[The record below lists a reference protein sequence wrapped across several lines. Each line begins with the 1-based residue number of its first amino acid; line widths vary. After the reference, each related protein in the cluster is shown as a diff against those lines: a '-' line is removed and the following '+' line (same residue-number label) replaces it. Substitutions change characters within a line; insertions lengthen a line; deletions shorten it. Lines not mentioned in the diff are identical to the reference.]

1 MGAVSVTPV
10 PVPAGRAVLDVSGPG
25 WDALAALN
33 GLDSPWVRPIRAVL
47 TQQSAQFRG
56 QVGVVDHA
64 WILLAAAPPLEDPLT
79 PCAGVVIFPA
89 GSQIDVDDATAAAWT
104 VATRTGQPLPA
115 APIRRD
121 DLQAFCEFLQQQVTL
136 PTTPEPTAT
145 SEDPAVEAI
154 QPIIDDEAIDTA
166 EDPHAIVSV
175 LRLNGLDI
183 SDDLEALPLPEL
195 REAAKRLARSPEA
208 RAAVERHREE
218 ERRAAE
224 ERAERARYL
233 LFAIRSDRG
242 TRLDN
247 AAVGAYIRERLHA
260 LTFNQHLFIYDRIT
274 GLYVEDA
281 GQVGSLIQEIAETV
295 GFDGSIT
302 ATKREILSYVRDH
315 NIVVEYP
322 FDHYPN
328 ALPLSN
334 GVLAIDW
341 ERENA
346 TLRPYSPEY
355 RFTQKWPA
363 IFDPE
368 ADPGPITDVLRQY
381 VDDGEVVALCQLPA
395 QAILH
400 FCGFGP
406 FKRSYIFEGPSNGG
420 KSTYLVDLL
429 NRIFGPE
436 NISNVSLQAIGT
448 DRFVTATIGSSV
460 INRCDDLSDVPVE
473 NVGPFKALTGGFSH
487 DIERKF
493 QHPYRGRV
501 TAVHAFSTNAPPTVP
516 DNVLYDPAFWNRWI
530 YLRFNNVFEVDP
542 GFVDRTFTPAAVSG
556 LLNEILRVAFEAR
569 RTGRLLYEQD
579 PGEVRETWQSAANP
593 FQKFVSEEMQSAQN
607 PILFDKGELF
617 RAFLAWC
624 GANDINPRKLP
635 GTLTGFTQMIYVSGF
650 TTTRRGS
657 KGNNNNRDWRYEARY
672 TWRTGSC
679 YSPQAT
685 EGLTGLSSTAGAG
698 EHRRC
703 DPGITP

>member
-1 MGAVSVTPV
+1 MTAV

-25 WDALAALN
+25 WNAIAALN
-33 GLDSPWVRPIRAVL
+33 GLESPWVRPIRAVL
-47 TQQSAQFRG
+47 TQASAQHRG
-56 QVGVVDHA
+56 QVGGVDHA
-64 WILLAAAPPLEDPLT
+64 WVVLAAAPPLEEQLT
-79 PCAGVVIFPA
+79 PTQGVVIFPA
-89 GSQIDVDDATAAAWT
+89 GSHVDVDDATAAAWT

-115 APIRRD
+115 APVRLD
-121 DLQAFCEFLQQQVTL
+121 DLQAFCGFLQQEVTL

-145 SEDPAVEAI
+145 SEDPAVDEI
-154 QPIIDDEAIDTA
+154 QPIIDDEAIDNA
-166 EDPHAIVSV
+166 DDPHAIVSV
-175 LRLNGLDI
+175 LRLNGLEI
-183 SDDLEALPLPEL
+183 SDYLETLPLPEL
-195 REAAKRLARSPEA
+195 REAAKRLTRSPEA

-224 ERAERARYL
+224 ERAERERYL

-242 TRLDN
+242 TCLDN

-281 GQVGSLIQEIAETV
+281 GQVGSLIQEIAEAV
-295 GFDGSIT
+295 GFNDSIT

-315 NIVVEYP
+315 NIVVETP
-322 FDHYPN
+322 FDRYPN
-328 ALPLSN
+328 ALPLAN
-334 GVLAIDW
+334 GVLEFDW
-341 ERENA
+341 VAGRA

-355 RFTQKWPA
+355 RFTQKWPVVYN
-363 IFDPE
+363 PE
-368 ADPGPITDVLRQY
+368 ADPAPLLTVLRQY
-381 VDDGEVVALCQLPA
+381 VEDEEATALLQLPA

-406 FKRSYIFEGPSNGG
+406 FKRSYVFEGPGNGG

-429 NRIFGPE
+429 DRIFGAE
-436 NISNVSLQAIGT
+436 NISGASLQAIGK
-448 DRFVTATIGSSV
+448 DRFVTATIGSAV
-460 INRCDDLSDVPVE
+460 INRCDDLSDVPLE
-473 NVGPFKALTGGFSH
+473 NVGPFKALTGSFSH
-487 DIERKF
+487 DVEKKF
-493 QHPYRGRV
+493 QNPYRGRV

-530 YLRFNNVFEVDP
+530 YLRFNNVFDVDP
-542 GFVDRTFTPAAVSG
+542 GFVSRAFTPEAVSG
-556 LLNEILRVAFEAR
+556 LFNEILRVAFEIR
-569 RTGRLLYEQD
+569 RAGRLLYEQD

-593 FQKFVSEEMQSAQN
+593 FQKFVSEEMQGTRDPA
-607 PILFDKGELF
+607 IFDKSQLF

-635 GTLTGFTQMIYVSGF
+635 GTLTGFTQLIYTSGF
-650 TTTRRGS
+650 TTTRRRS
-657 KGNNNNRDWRYEARY
+657 KGNNNSRDWMYEGRY

-698 EHRRC
+698 EHQRC